1 MARNSNLI
9 THIVHDTN
17 APYHLL
23 IGATV
28 SGLCFWLTPWAW
40 WLPFTASLVIGI
52 IIEIEQRFHGGKNTL
67 RESIMDTLTTAL
79 PGLLVSIYGAM
90 A

>member
-1 MARNSNLI
+1 MRNSNLI
-9 THIVHDTN
+9 THITHDAN

-23 IGATV
+23 IGAAV
-28 SGLCFWLTPWAW
+28 AILCHLLVPLAW
-40 WLPFTASLVIGI
+40 WLPFVAALAIGV
-52 IIEIEQRFHGGKNTL
+52 IIEIEQRAHGGQNTL
-67 RESIMDTLTTAL
+67 RESVMDALTTAL